1 MVFKRRI
8 GLAFLVAAGLTIGA
22 CGDNSTDTTTTPT
35 APTTTPVEKTET
47 FAGTL
52 TPSGSAIHQFSAGV
66 GKVTST
72 LVTVGPDS
80 ALAIGFGV
88 GTWDGT
94 GCTLIIQNDTA
105 TQGTYLIGTAT
116 TTISL
121 CLKTWDVG
129 NVAESATYSLS
140 VVHY

>member
-1 MVFKRRI
+1 MVFTRRS
-8 GLAFLVAAGLTIGA
+8 GLAFLLVAGLAFGA
-22 CGDNSTDTTTTPT
+22 CGDDATETTTPT
-35 APTTTPVEKTET
+35 EPTTTPVEKTET
-47 FAGTL
+47 FTGSL
-52 TPSGSAIHQFSAGV
+52 TPSGSVVHQFSAGV

-80 ALAIGFGV
+80 AVAIGFGV

-94 GCTLIIQNDTA
+94 ACTLVIQNDTA

-116 TTISL
+116 TTVDL
-121 CLKTWDVG
+121 CVKAWDVG
-129 NVAESATYSLS
+129 NVAEAATYSLS